1 MLPGP
6 RGAEQTE
13 CGPWSPVVT
22 SPAMGNYSSH
32 KRTKAP
38 KQDRKER
45 PADMD
50 KAWWKP
56 FLNHL
61 TRKKPATRIVLILPL
76 DRRQPLA
83 NAGRRI
89 DYAPGAGLGSPAAP
103 RLRGA
108 GEGSER
114 EPMMPVLLLLRRQE
128 ARRPEEGGAGIRGGA
143 RAALSWPRLL
153 SRFRSPGK
161 APHEAGPAEGQP
173 RKRCRCPRPRL

>member
-1 MLPGP
+1 
-6 RGAEQTE
+6 
-13 CGPWSPVVT
+13 
-22 SPAMGNYSSH
+22 MGNYSSH

-38 KQDRKER
+38 KQARKER

-50 KAWWKP
+50 KAWWKS

-76 DRRQPLA
+76 DKRQPLA
-83 NAGRRI
+83 NAGQRI
-89 DYAPGAGLGSPAAP
+89 DYASGAGLGSPAAP

-114 EPMMPVLLLLRRQE
+114 EPRMPVLLLLRRQE
-128 ARRPEEGGAGIRGGA
+128 ARRPEEGGA

-161 APHEAGPAEGQP
+161 APREAGPAEEQP
-173 RKRCRCPRPRL
+173 RKRCRCPRPQL

>member
-1 MLPGP
+1 
-6 RGAEQTE
+6 
-13 CGPWSPVVT
+13 
-22 SPAMGNYSSH
+22 MGNYSSH
-32 KRTKAP
+32 KRTKTP
-38 KQDRKER
+38 KQARKER

-76 DRRQPLA
+76 DKRQPLA

-89 DYAPGAGLGSPAAP
+89 DYASGAGLGSSAAP
-103 RLRGA
+103 RLRGG

-114 EPMMPVLLLLRRQE
+114 EPRMPVLLLLLRRQE
-128 ARRPEEGGAGIRGGA
+128 ARRPEEGGAGVRGGA

-161 APHEAGPAEGQP
+161 APREAGPAEEQP